1 MVRDRVCGSA
11 QGGFDGRDDEQRPV
25 VTSGVTLAGHLI
37 TDLDP
42 IACEGIGAQPGTPG
56 WPAAPRDSTGPWR
69 LRPVPGRKGRS
80 LRSDT
85 FVKQRPGWM
94 EFAEPTV
101 PQHAAQTDRDYRCGV
116 LCDRLDHLKSE

>member
-42 IACEGIGAQPGTPG
+42 MACEGIGAQPAHQVGRL
-56 WPAAPRDSTGPWR
+56 PRAT
-69 LRPVPGRKGRS
+69 VQGRG
-80 LRSDT
+80 D
-85 FVKQRPGWM
+85 
-94 EFAEPTV
+94 
-101 PQHAAQTDRDYRCGV
+101 
-116 LCDRLDHLKSE
+116 